1 MRLIDIAPKINID
14 PRKLTHYALD
24 LNSPHGRDKA
34 ILFEKL
40 LGFTKE
46 NCEMLI
52 RQIQDKALQTEAIF
66 HSEDQ
71 FGKRYTLDI
80 EVEGIRERSKAIVRT
95 GWFIPIDEKEVH
107 LATLYVKR
115 R

>member
-1 MRLIDIAPKINID
+1 MKLEDLVEKIVID

-24 LNSPHGRDKA
+24 LNAPHGRHKA

-46 NCEMLI
+46 SHTELL
-52 RQIQDKALQTEAIF
+52 QQLQTQSLHAEAFF

-71 FGKRYTLDI
+71 FGKRYTVDV
-80 EVEGIRERSKAIVRT
+80 EVRGIKEGQQATVRT
-95 GWFIPIDEKEVH
+95 GWLVPVGVNTAH
-107 LATLYVKR
+107 LVTLYVMR